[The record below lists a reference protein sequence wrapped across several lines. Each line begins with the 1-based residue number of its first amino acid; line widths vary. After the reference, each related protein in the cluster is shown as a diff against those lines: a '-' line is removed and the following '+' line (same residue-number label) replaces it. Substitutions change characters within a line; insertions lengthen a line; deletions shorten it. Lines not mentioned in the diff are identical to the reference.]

1 MCASTYPTISLVYP
15 MYNHLMDHAEKIMK
29 DGKSSKSL
37 VAAAKV
43 AWNKLSEYYNKT
55 SESVHYISTIID
67 PRWKLEYFRSWI
79 ENDDDIFHRK
89 AKNL

>member
-1 MCASTYPTISLVYP
+1 
-15 MYNHLMDHAEKIMK
+15 MDHAEKIMK

-67 PRWKLEYFRSWI
+67 PRWKLEYF
-79 ENDDDIFHRK
+79 
-89 AKNL
+89 

>member
-37 VAAAKV
+37 VTAAMQRWHGISLV
-43 AWNKLSEYYNKT
+43 NITIKLLNQ
-55 SESVHYISTIID
+55 YITFLRLLIHDGS
-67 PRWKLEYFRSWI
+67 L
-79 ENDDDIFHRK
+79 NIFE
-89 AKNL
+89 AG